1 MGDFKLITQRN
12 PQGQGQ
18 GLNTAPG
25 QDIRGTVPGQ
35 QNDKNKVEPN
45 EFFGEETNDI
55 QLGALNDFVII
66 AGLDKLKQDINKS
79 LLTELGQNANF
90 DLYGSELQSL
100 IGSKFSA
107 EFVKAK
113 IEEEIVRSLETL
125 NFLNRGNENPDEIPL
140 EIDSLTINPIAN
152 DTGFEV
158 ILTILT
164 ESGKLVTTSVV
175 ITS

>member
-1 MGDFKLITQRN
+1 MGDFKLITKSN
-12 PQGQGQ
+12 PQGQGK
-18 GLNTAPG
+18 GLNLAPG
-25 QDIRGTVPGQ
+25 QDIRGTIPGQ
-35 QNDKNKVEPN
+35 QKERNAVEPT

-55 QLGALNDFVII
+55 QLGTLNDFVII
-66 AGLDKLKQDINKS
+66 KGTEKLKQDVNKS
-79 LLTELGQNANF
+79 LLTELGQNVNF

-100 IGSKFSA
+100 IGSKFSS

-113 IEEEIVRSLETL
+113 IEEEIVRSLEAL
-125 NFLNRGNENPDEIPL
+125 NFLNRGNKNLDEIPL
-140 EIDSLTINPIAN
+140 EIDTLAINPIAN

-175 ITS
+175 ITA